1 MTHQQQYGLDMKKKF
16 TMQRAMIRLIK
27 KTEREMEDE
36 RNSVVKKEV

>member
-1 MTHQQQYGLDMKKKF
+1 MKKKF